1 MLQQARSGPPC
12 VRFFS
17 TQRMARGV
25 RFASMCCATFIN
37 RLVQPLGQLHLSS
50 AHDDIL
56 VHHPPNHPAIDTLVS
71 CMHIR
76 PTCVPSCRRVVH
88 RLLCVCTCATNTN
101 TIATRVDRGE
111 YSRPTMAHRAS
122 DGMESHKW
130 RYEGDEKVR
139 KGSLW
144 S

>member
-1 MLQQARSGPPC
+1 MLQQARSGYPC
-12 VRFFS
+12 LRFFFN
-17 TQRMARGV
+17 QRMARGV
-25 RFASMCCATFIN
+25 RFASMCSPTLIN

-50 AHDDIL
+50 AHDCVL
-56 VHHPPNHPAIDTLVS
+56 VHPSPNHPAIHTLVS
-71 CMHIR
+71 CTHIR

-88 RLLCVCTCATNTN
+88 RLPRVCTCANATKTNGTL
-101 TIATRVDRGE
+101 IDRGE

-139 KGSLW
+139 KWTLW